1 MKCLVTTYMDEKYV
15 PMFKE
20 LFDEVE
26 FLGMTK
32 LGRILTEDELVA
44 AVGDVDC
51 IVVEFDPLTRRVL
64 EAAKHLKVIAS
75 VRGGAHAN
83 VDVKAASELGIPIL
97 YVPGRNGDTVADFT
111 LGMMI
116 AISRG
121 LAKGNHLIKSRVITD
136 DKTYCEN
143 GFCVTD
149 VNWVGSTPEKFAY
162 LQYKG
167 PTLCGKTL
175 SLLGYGAIGREVAK
189 RALAFDMKVIA
200 YDPFVKQE
208 NVTQDVTMVDLDTAM
223 SQGDFVSV
231 HLPVNDGT
239 RGLISAEKLAMMKP
253 TAYFINNARAAVVDY
268 DKLIDML
275 QKGEIKGA
283 AMDVYPVE
291 PLPNNHPLLDL
302 DNVCLTP
309 HIAGCSLDP
318 YDRSYT
324 RLLED
329 LGRFFRGEE
338 VLRLYNK
345 DYKRS

>member
-1 MKCLVTTYMDEKYV
+1 MKLLVTTYMQEKYIDQ
-15 PMFKE
+15 FKE
-20 LFDEVE
+20 IFDEIKFV
-26 FLGMTK
+26 GMMDIQRV
-32 LGRILTEDELVA
+32 LSEEELIEVI
-44 AVGDVDC
+44 GDVDA

-64 EAAKHLKVIAS
+64 EAAKNLKVIAS

-83 VDVKAASELGIPIL
+83 VDVKAATEMRIPIL
-97 YVPGRNGDTVADFT
+97 YVPGRNQDTVADFT
-111 LGMMI
+111 MGMVI
-116 AISRG
+116 ALSRG
-121 LAKGNHLIKSRVITD
+121 VAKAHHLIKNREITD
-136 DKTYCEN
+136 DKTYVEN

-167 PTLCGKTL
+167 PTLSGKTIGL
-175 SLLGYGAIGREVAK
+175 VGLGAIGRETAK

-208 NVTQDVTMVDLDTAM
+208 SLQMDVTMVDLDTLMRTA
-223 SQGDFVSV
+223 DFVSI

-239 RGLISAEKLAMMKP
+239 RGLVSAEKLALMKK

-275 QKGEIKGA
+275 QKDEIKGA
-283 AMDVYPVE
+283 ALDVYPVE

-302 DNVCLTP
+302 DNVVLTP

-318 YDRSYT
+318 YDRSYVM
-324 RLLED
+324 LLED
-329 LGRFFRGEE
+329 LHSFFNGSAIK
-338 VLRLYNK
+338 RLYNPDSMK
-345 DYKRS
+345 

>member
-15 PMFKE
+15 PLFKE

-26 FLGMTK
+26 FVGMTK
-32 LGRILTEDELVA
+32 LGRILTEDELIAV
-44 AVGDVDC
+44 VGDVDC

-64 EAAKHLKVIAS
+64 EAAKNLKVIAS

-111 LGMMI
+111 IGMMI
-116 AISRG
+116 AVSRG
-121 LAKGNHLIKSRVITD
+121 LAKGNHLIKNRVITD

-167 PTLCGKTL
+167 PTLSGKTL

-208 NVTQDVTMVDLDTAM
+208 TVTQDVTMVDLDTAM
-223 SQGDFVSV
+223 REGDFVSV

-253 TAYFINNARAAVVDY
+253 TAYFINDARAAVVDY

-275 QKGEIKGA
+275 QKGEIMGA
-283 AMDVYPVE
+283 ALDVYPVE
-291 PLPNNHPLLDL
+291 PLPNNHPLLAL

-345 DYKRS
+345 DYKRK

>member
-15 PMFKE
+15 PLFKE

-26 FLGMTK
+26 FVGMTK
-32 LGRILTEDELVA
+32 LGRILTEDELIAV
-44 AVGDVDC
+44 VGDVDC

-64 EAAKHLKVIAS
+64 EAAKNLKVIAS

-111 LGMMI
+111 IGMMI
-116 AISRG
+116 AVSRG
-121 LAKGNHLIKSRVITD
+121 LAKGNHLIKNRVITD

-167 PTLCGKTL
+167 PTLSGKTL

-208 NVTQDVTMVDLDTAM
+208 TVTQDVTMVDLDTAM
-223 SQGDFVSV
+223 REGDFVSV

-253 TAYFINNARAAVVDY
+253 TAYFINDARAAVVDY

-275 QKGEIKGA
+275 QKGEIMGA
-283 AMDVYPVE
+283 ALDVYPVE
-291 PLPNNHPLLDL
+291 PLPNNHPLLAL

-329 LGRFFRGEE
+329 LGRFFRGED

-345 DYKRS
+345 DYKRK